1 MDDDRKGSVSASAP
15 KCSRRYS
22 CSNVS
27 DSYDIPRE
35 SIERGAAPAVAMGAA
50 VAAGAVVSAAVAA
63 VSAAVVAAAAVAA
76 LETVV
81 VGAQDASLNPAL

>member
-15 KCSRRYS
+15 KCSSRYS
-22 CSNVS
+22 CSSVS

-35 SIERGAAPAVAMGAA
+35 SIERDAAPVVVAE
-50 VAAGAVVSAAVAA
+50 VAA
-63 VSAAVVAAAAVAA
+63 VSAAVVAAVAVAA

-81 VGAQDASLNPAL
+81 EGAQDASLNPAL

>member
-35 SIERGAAPAVAMGAA
+35 SIERDAAPAVAIGL
-50 VAAGAVVSAAVAA
+50 VVAAVAA